1 MTAAPSGVDPLAG
14 RPEGPLAGPLAG
26 KVALVTGAGRRGGL
40 GEAIAL
46 RLGRDGA
53 HVVIHDR
60 GAVEG
65 DIAPAHGVAAADEL
79 EATAAGLRAEGIDVS
94 TATADLLSEAAIDA
108 MFDRLAQERGRLDIL
123 VNNAG
128 IGYLFGALTEMTAD
142 HLDAVLGVNLRAA
155 VLATRNAARLMIAQG
170 GGGRVVNIASQ
181 AGKSGFAFATAYTA
195 SKHGLI
201 GFTRAAALELAEHAI
216 TVNAICP
223 NHVTTGLGSWQ
234 NDFMSKARGQS
245 VDDYLAEMRQRIPL
259 GRPGLPADTAA
270 LAAFLCSDEAAYM
283 TAEAINVSGGEEY
296 H

>member
-1 MTAAPSGVDPLAG
+1 MST
-14 RPEGPLAGPLAG
+14 GPLTG
-26 KVALVTGAGRRGGL
+26 KVALITGAGRGKGL
-40 GEAIAL
+40 GEAIAH

-60 GAVEG
+60 GAVAGEV
-65 DIAPAHGVAAADEL
+65 APPHGVAASDEL
-79 EATAAGLRAEGIDVS
+79 EATARRLRSGGIQVT
-94 TATADLLSEAAIDA
+94 TATADLLSEAEIEE
-108 MFDRLAQERGRLDIL
+108 MFETVARDHGRLDIL

-128 IGYLFGALTEMTAD
+128 IGYLFGPLTEMSAQ

-155 VLATRNAARLMIAQG
+155 MLASRQAARMMIMQGQG
-170 GGGRVVNIASQ
+170 GRIINIASQ

-223 NHVTTGLGSWQ
+223 NHVTTGLGAWQ

-245 VDDYLAEMRQRIPL
+245 VDEYLAEMKRRIPL
-259 GRPGLPADTAA
+259 GRAGLPQDTAA
-270 LAAFLCSDEAAYM
+270 LAAFLCSEEAAYM